1 MRLNRTDGSHARNK
15 IFKVRMKLSETGEL
29 PLLKKIR
36 DRFSVRSKDIIV
48 GIGDD
53 AAAVAPKQ
61 KNLLLTT
68 DIMAE
73 GIHFDLRLVTPYQ
86 IGFKLIS
93 VNASD
98 IYAMGGSPRH
108 VLLNIAVEGN
118 IEEGFIESFL
128 DGIED
133 AMRLYRTVLIGGDLS
148 SSRSGLVVSA
158 VITGYA
164 KKIIR
169 RSSARSGD
177 KIYVTGNLGDSACG
191 LELLRRIGRPLH
203 IEKGEGSDKPLRWSI
218 MHPLLKRHLLP
229 EAVNPGKV
237 RNTATS
243 MMDIS
248 DGLFIDLS
256 RLCDESRVGARIY
269 LRKIPLSRQMK
280 EAAAFLGMDPYRLAT
295 TGGEDYELLFTALPK
310 SRVSSICIGEIT
322 ESERVVVGIDSREK
336 EFLAS
341 GFQHWH

>member
-1 MRLNRTDGSHARNK
+1 
-15 IFKVRMKLSETGEL
+15 MKLSETGEL

-36 DRFSVRSKDIIV
+36 ERFSVRSKDIIA

-73 GIHFDLRLVTPYQ
+73 GIHFDLRLATPYQ
-86 IGFKLIS
+86 IGFKLIT

-98 IYAMGGSPRH
+98 IYAMGGSPRY
-108 VLLNIAVEGN
+108 VLLNIAAKGTT
-118 IEEGFIESFL
+118 EEGFIESFF
-128 DGIED
+128 DGIAE
-133 AMRLYRTVLIGGDLS
+133 AMRLYRTRLVGGDLS
-148 SSRSGLVVSA
+148 SSRSGFVVSA
-158 VITGYA
+158 VIAGYA
-164 KKIIR
+164 KNIIR
-169 RSSARSGD
+169 RSGARPGD

-203 IEKGEGSDKPLRWSI
+203 IEKGESIDTPLRWSV
-218 MHPLLKRHLLP
+218 MRPLLKRHLLP
-229 EAVNPGKV
+229 EAVNSLKF
-237 RNTATS
+237 RNAATS

-256 RLCDESRVGARIY
+256 RFCDESRVGARVH
-269 LRKIPLSRQMK
+269 LRKIPMSRHMK
-280 EAAAFLGMDPYRLAT
+280 DSAAFLDLNPYRLAT
-295 TGGEDYELLFTALPK
+295 TGGEDYELLFTASPK

-322 ESERVVVGIDSREK
+322 DSERVVVGPDGMEK
-336 EFLAS
+336 EFHSS